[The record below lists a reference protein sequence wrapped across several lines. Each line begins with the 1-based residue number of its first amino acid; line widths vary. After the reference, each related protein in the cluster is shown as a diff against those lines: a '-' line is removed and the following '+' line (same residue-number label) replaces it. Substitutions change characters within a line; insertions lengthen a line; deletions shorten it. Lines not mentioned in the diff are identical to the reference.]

1 MNTEHKQNYLN
12 LSYGSLVGKTV
23 SAVRALTDTEIDEML
38 WFRGEIGTV
47 IEFTDG
53 SYAIV
58 SKDDEGNGAGTLIL
72 GEYATARRETAR
84 QILMGE

>member
-1 MNTEHKQNYLN
+1 MNTEQKNAYLN
-12 LSYGSLVGKTV
+12 REYGSLVGKTV

-38 WFRGEIGTV
+38 WFRGEIGIV

-53 SYAIV
+53 SFVIAT
-58 SKDDEGNGAGTLIL
+58 SDEEGNRAGSLFL
-72 GEYATARRETAR
+72 GEYATARGETAR

>member
-1 MNTEHKQNYLN
+1 MEYKEKFVDLA
-12 LSYGSLVGKTV
+12 YGSLVGKTV

-38 WFRGEIGTV
+38 WFRGEVGIV
-47 IEFTDG
+47 VEFTDG
-53 SYAIV
+53 SFAIV
-58 SKDDEGNGAGTLIL
+58 SKDDEGNGAGSLFL